1 MGRPGSQAGITF
13 VSVIFMVMIF
23 SIMSTMAAKSW
34 SGLMK
39 REREEELM
47 FRGGQIFKAIS
58 TWHRVKP
65 GSHPGTPL
73 RELKDLCKDPRSL
86 QNIRY
91 LRCDPEKKE
100 PLSYMLLDPVTGKEF
115 EVIKGGPGGGIV
127 GVKSTSEIEPLKQAN
142 FDDQFK
148 HFEGKKKYSEWLFV
162 PAKFR
167 PSIVKTIDT
176 KGGTGT
182 LDMKSPFLPDE
193 KAPPKTR

>member
-1 MGRPGSQAGITF
+1 MGRSRSQAGTTF
-13 VSVIFMVMIF
+13 ISVIFMVMII
-23 SIMSTMAAKSW
+23 SVMATMTAKSW

-65 GSHPGTPL
+65 GHPVTPL

-86 QNIRY
+86 ANVRY
-91 LRCDPEKKE
+91 LRCDPGKKE
-100 PLSYMLLDPVTGKEF
+100 PLSYMLLDPITGKEF
-115 EVIKGGPGGGIV
+115 ELVKGGPGNGIV
-127 GVKSTSEIEPLKQAN
+127 GVKSTSEMEPLRQAN
-142 FDDQFK
+142 FADEYK

-167 PSIVKTIDT
+167 PALVPAA
-176 KGGTGT
+176 GTNPPGK
-182 LDMKSPFLPDE
+182 LDMKSPFLPDDKDTAKE
-193 KAPPKTR
+193 KK